1 MTDDNQRQ
9 DADER
14 PDEDMDF
21 EMDDDQSTSA
31 AADWGLKKPKSG
43 IGKEIKIGGA
53 ILLLI
58 CGIFCYVLYKKS
70 TDGIPEV
77 AVEGKQ
83 KTDEETPPVAKG
95 SGIVQASR
103 TIPPEE
109 TSQDPANTV
118 AGAPGEF
125 PASNSRPA
133 ARQPAAYAANPPAQ
147 NHQQPPE
154 DDYDLMAE
162 ADALADERNASTG
175 LLENDEWETDPAA
188 GQLSDNTDLAAETY
202 NEFPPAQNF
211 PPSQTEEFPEPSA
224 DEITS
229 LDDTTNPYEVTDNDS
244 EITSLDDDS
253 STFADPAAEQFTQDE
268 TQLDE
273 FSSQEFAEST
283 EFSGDQEF
291 ANEQEFAETSEFS
304 DTQQFVD
311 EPAMGNQEPLVGELE
326 ESTEEFGELA
336 EPQVAEMNDYRTP
349 VNEELGGQLE
359 EMTETDFGE
368 PQQADPRAGEFQNVT
383 QHTGQASS
391 TTMVQRTDESP
402 LEPEAS
408 FDNQAP
414 VQDRV
419 NGYHAVGSYQ
429 NEIESTN
436 RAAAPDQFTVEESEL
451 DEQGYV
457 GSTDVDP
464 PVSQD
469 NQTYGFDQRQQVE
482 ETFDTPVSN
491 NNPSYVVESN
501 DSFWSIA
508 RQTYGDPKYFQ
519 ALAKYNERTI
529 PNPKAMRPGIE
540 IATPTAAELEQ
551 LYPELLGKVEQA
563 SRHVPAVETP
573 IASGDFLED
582 EEFRGRVGYGTG
594 ETISRAAANASG
606 YSIARDGRPQYRVSS
621 GDNLGTIARRHLGK
635 ASRWEEI
642 YRLNQDRLA
651 DPNRLKIGT
660 VLRLPDDARQEAV
673 VNRPTY
679 SR

>member
-14 PDEDMDF
+14 PDEDTDF
-21 EMDDDQSTSA
+21 EMDDDQSSSA
-31 AADWGLKKPKSG
+31 AADWGLKKPNSG
-43 IGKEIKIGGA
+43 IGKEIKIGVT
-53 ILLLI
+53 ILALI
-58 CGIFCYVLYKKS
+58 CGIFGYVLYKKS
-70 TDGIPEV
+70 ADGLPEV
-77 AVEGKQ
+77 AVEGDKQ
-83 KTDEETPPVAKG
+83 TDDETPPVEKK
-95 SGIVQASR
+95 SKVVQASN
-103 TIPPEE
+103 TTPPKE
-109 TSQDPANTV
+109 TSRVPANSVT
-118 AGAPGEF
+118 GAPGEF
-125 PASNSRPA
+125 PATNPRPA

-147 NHQQPPE
+147 NHQQTLE

-162 ADALADERNASTG
+162 ADAIADARNASTDM
-175 LLENDEWETDPAA
+175 LENDEWETDTAA
-188 GQLSDNTDLAAETY
+188 GQLSDNADLAADTY
-202 NEFPPAQNF
+202 NEFPPAQDF

-224 DEITS
+224 DELTN
-229 LDDTTNPYEVTDNDS
+229 LDDTTNPYEVAGNDS
-244 EITSLDDDS
+244 EITSFEDDS
-253 STFADPAAEQFTQDE
+253 AAFADPAAEQFTQEEAQPD
-268 TQLDE
+268 QY
-273 FSSQEFAEST
+273 SSQEFAEST
-283 EFSGDQEF
+283 DF
-291 ANEQEFAETSEFS
+291 ANDQEFAETSEFS
-304 DTQQFVD
+304 DTQAFVD

-326 ESTEEFGELA
+326 GSSDEFSELA
-336 EPQVAEMNDYRTP
+336 ETQAAEVDGYRSP
-349 VNEELGGQLE
+349 VDGELGGQLD
-359 EMTETDFGE
+359 EMAETDFGE
-368 PQQADPRAGEFQNVT
+368 SQQIDPRAGEFQNVT
-383 QHTGQASS
+383 RHTGRASS
-391 TTMVQRTDESP
+391 TTIVQRTDESP
-402 LEPEAS
+402 LEPEQS
-408 FDNQAP
+408 FDNPAP

-436 RAAAPDQFTVEESEL
+436 RAAAPDQFSVEESEF
-451 DEQGYV
+451 DEQEYV
-457 GSTDVDP
+457 GTTDVAP
-464 PVSQD
+464 PIEQD

-482 ETFDTPVSN
+482 ETFDTPVPDN
-491 NNPSYVVESN
+491 GPSYVVESN

-508 RQTYGDPKYFQ
+508 RQTYGDAKYFQ

-551 LYPELLGKVEQA
+551 LYPELLGNVEQA